1 MKSVVWGKLFFCI
14 ALLCLAAGCAGPS
27 NVFVLLP
34 DPSGK
39 VGQITVANQ
48 GGSRTLTQSGQ
59 ASGVEDSNTRP
70 EVPEIMRSSEIKKQF
85 GAALAAQPKQ
95 PERFLLYFKHDS
107 TELTDESKKLLPR
120 IITVTKERNSVD
132 TSVVGH
138 TDTMGD
144 AKYNVILSGRRARA
158 VAKMLVDAGIDP
170 GILEITSHGESNPLI
185 PTADGVM
192 EPRNRRVEVT
202 VR

>member
-1 MKSVVWGKLFFCI
+1 MKSAAFGKLLFCLV
-14 ALLCLAAGCAGPS
+14 LLCLAAGCAPG

-34 DPSGK
+34 DPDGK

-48 GGSRTLTQSGQ
+48 GGSQTLTKSGQ
-59 ASGVEDSNTRP
+59 ASGVKDKATKPDAP
-70 EVPEIMRSSEIKKQF
+70 EVMRGDAIKKEF
-85 GAALAAQPKQ
+85 GDALAAQPKQ
-95 PERFLLYFKHDS
+95 PVRFLLYFKHDS
-107 TELTDESKKLLPR
+107 TELTDESKKLLPK
-120 IITVTKERNSVD
+120 IITVTKERHSVD

-144 AKYNVILSGRRARA
+144 AKYNVILSGRRAKA
-158 VAKMLVDAGIDP
+158 VAKLLVKAGIDP
-170 GILEITSHGESNPLI
+170 DILEITSHGESNLLI
-185 PTADGVM
+185 PTADEVM